1 MIDKKEVRT
10 IKAVEN
16 MMLREIA
23 GEYILIPGGE
33 AAKKLYGIISL
44 SESGK
49 MLWQMLEKECSEEEL
64 VDALLAT
71 YDVSKEIAQADVK
84 KFLDKLKKQNLLI

>member
-1 MIDKKEVRT
+1 
-10 IKAVEN
+10 

-33 AAKKLYGIISL
+33 VAKKLYGIISL

-49 MLWQMLEKECSEEEL
+49 MLWQMLEKECSEEDL
-64 VDALLAT
+64 VNKLLAV
-71 YDVSKEIAQADVK
+71 YDVSKEIVQADVK
-84 KFLDKLKKQNLLI
+84 KFLVKFKKLY